1 MAARNRTT
9 GVATSG
15 LREFEQHI
23 AGRYLEHILALVVH
37 EPPDRVQAAFATAGL
52 DYNQLRRAPPQ
63 LHSYDLYALLHAL
76 NRDDCCPG
84 ICLRFGLA
92 RDLLDLGVL
101 GYTVLSCRDLGT
113 AIQVVAKYH
122 RLTSDAFELTL
133 TSDEDWTVV
142 RQWVKPQHVRHRAVI
157 DEEHVTGIW
166 RVIASLMPA
175 EWTTTRMHI
184 QFAHAEPPYGELYR
198 ELMPCKQT
206 FSAAETFIAFPTAWG
221 KLPIQTADQTVEEVC
236 ESQCDLVLNEL
247 DPAGSLVDDLRRLIL
262 TVPANRAYKLEDYAS
277 KMLMS
282 TRTLERRLAAAGT
295 SYRNVDNEI
304 RMHQAAQYLALGYLS
319 NQQIADILNYSQPST
334 FYRAFKSW
342 QGITP
347 NQYRENLAV

>member
-1 MAARNRTT
+1 MRASM
-9 GVATSG
+9 ATSG

-23 AGRYLEHILALVVH
+23 AGRYLERILALVRH
-37 EPPDRVQAAFATAGL
+37 EPLHRVRAAFAAAGL
-52 DYNQLRRAPPQ
+52 DYDRVRREPDKYPD
-63 LHSYDLYALLHAL
+63 YDLYALLHEL
-76 NRDDCCPG
+76 NRDEYCPG

-101 GYTVLSCRDLGT
+101 GYTVLSCRDLRT
-113 AIQVVAKYH
+113 AIQIIAKYH

-133 TSDEDWTVV
+133 TSDDDWTYV
-142 RQWVKPQHVRHRAVI
+142 RQWVKPQRVRHRVVI

-166 RVIASLMPA
+166 LVIASLMPD
-175 EWTTTRMHI
+175 EWATTDMHI
-184 QFAHAEPPYGELYR
+184 QFAHAKSSYGELYR

-206 FSAAETFIAFPTAWG
+206 FSATETFIAFPTAWG
-221 KLPIQTADQTVEEVC
+221 GKPIQTADNTVEEVC

-262 TVPANRAYKLEDYAS
+262 TVPANRAYKLEDFAS

-295 SYRNVDNEI
+295 SYRNVNNEI
-304 RMHQAAQYLALGYLS
+304 RMHQAAQYMAMGYLS

-342 QGITP
+342 HGVTP
-347 NQYRENLAV
+347 NRYRENLAVS